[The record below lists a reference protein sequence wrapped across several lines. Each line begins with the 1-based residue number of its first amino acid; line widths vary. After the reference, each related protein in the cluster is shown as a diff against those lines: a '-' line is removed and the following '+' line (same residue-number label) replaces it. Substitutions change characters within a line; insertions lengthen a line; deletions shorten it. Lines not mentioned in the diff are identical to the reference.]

1 MRNFIIAILML
12 ITSMAFAQNPT
23 HKVKIL
29 AYFTNSEGFR
39 LQDSSYIEIEKCMYV
54 GCGKIV
60 KEHYPDK
67 SINRDN
73 IYYYVFDKD
82 YTMGVAFKEE
92 NPNICG
98 SITHWDYVW
107 LSIVYYP
114 RYK

>member
-1 MRNFIIAILML
+1 MKNIFTIALML
-12 ITSMAFAQNPT
+12 FASLAFTQNPT

-39 LQDSSYIEIEKCMYV
+39 LQDSSYILIEKCMYT

-73 IYYYVFDKD
+73 IVYYAFDKD
-82 YTMGVAFKEE
+82 YTIGVAFKEE

-98 SITHWDYVW
+98 SITHWDYVH
-107 LSIVYYP
+107 LSIIYFP